1 MVNRDLP
8 PPLPLQVTSCLGP
21 SVKKYICRHILVAS
35 ASYLHIVIVE
45 SSYRWTVDSL
55 LCHLPVLI
63 PKALDANFRPASGIQ
78 GLKSC
83 FCNSSAQSSL
93 GLNSLPPEPELHHS
107 NHPTA
112 ATPRTSINLKSSFL
126 YIFLQK
132 SMACQVCTLIDFKEN
147 SSTRNLPYLLQHCLP
162 SVAALVSGLVQ
173 VSPI

>member
-1 MVNRDLP
+1 M
-8 PPLPLQVTSCLGP
+8 
-21 SVKKYICRHILVAS
+21 VAS

-78 GLKSC
+78 GLKLC
-83 FCNSSAQSSL
+83 FCNSSARSSL
-93 GLNSLPPEPELHHS
+93 GPNSLPPEPELHHS

-147 SSTRNLPYLLQHCLP
+147 SSTKLTLLAATLSPFCSCTSIRASTSLPYLE
-162 SVAALVSGLVQ
+162 ALSFEV
-173 VSPI
+173 